1 MKRLVLAGAGHAH
14 ALVLRSLV
22 GQLMPG
28 VEVVV
33 ISPEPRTPYSGMVPG
48 WLSGHYRFDEIAIDF
63 PPLVA
68 AAGARWCR
76 SEIHA
81 LDPSRR
87 QLRLADGSTLS
98 YDVLSL
104 NIGSTLQPPTAQHAQ
119 MLPLRPLAML
129 QRRYESLLE
138 RWAREAADRPFVVTA
153 VGGGAAGFE
162 ALLAVLTRLR
172 ALRPEHTVHGSLRT
186 RGTRLLPGLS
196 PAARRAA
203 QRALSRASVTV
214 QLGGG
219 WCTAV
224 DRSSDVV
231 IWATGAEAHAWQRD
245 PARRGSLAVDEQGFV
260 RIDEQLRSMSHP
272 QVFATGD
279 CASWSGQTL
288 PKAGVHAV
296 RMGPVLASNLRAAL
310 RVPAAAGELRVHRP
324 QRHFLALLA
333 TGDGRAIASRGSFG
347 AEGAWAWRWKDR
359 IDRRFLQQFVA
370 PPAAPPHASQPA
382 QTVNPLAEVSARHSG
397 ESQ

>member
-14 ALVLRSLV
+14 ALVLRALV
-22 GQLMPG
+22 RLPMPG
-28 VEVVV
+28 VEIVVV
-33 ISPEPRTPYSGMVPG
+33 SPEPLAPYSGMVPG
-48 WLSGHYRFDEIAIDF
+48 WLSGHYRFDEIAIHF
-63 PPLVA
+63 PPLAA
-68 AAGARWCR
+68 AAGARWCQG
-76 SEIHA
+76 EIQA
-81 LDPSRR
+81 LDPARR
-87 QLRLADGSTLS
+87 RVQLADGSTLD

-104 NIGSTLQPPTAQHAQ
+104 NVGSTLQPPPAEHAQ

-129 QRRYESLLE
+129 RRRYETLLE
-138 RWAREAADRPFVVTA
+138 RWAREPSGRPFVVTA

-172 ALRPEHTVHGSLRT
+172 ALRPDLVVQGGLLT
-186 RGTRLLPGLS
+186 RGTRLLPGLA

-203 QRALSRASVTV
+203 QRALDRAGVTV
-214 QLGGG
+214 QLGSG
-219 WCTAV
+219 WCTSV

-231 IWATGAEAHAWQRD
+231 IWATGAESHAWQRD
-245 PARRGSLAVDEQGFV
+245 PSRRGSLAVDEQGFV
-260 RIDEQLRSMSHP
+260 RIDEQLRSVSHP

-279 CASWSGQTL
+279 CASWPGPAL

-296 RMGPVLASNLRAAL
+296 RMGPLLAANLRAAL
-310 RVPAAAGELRVHRP
+310 LGPAGAGGLRAHRP

-333 TGDGRAIASRGSFG
+333 TGDGRAIASRGPFG

-370 PPAAPPHASQPA
+370 TPAAA
-382 QTVNPLAEVSARHSG
+382 QTAQAHNPLAEVSARHPG
-397 ESQ
+397 ETP

>member
-14 ALVLRSLV
+14 ARVLRALV
-22 GQLMPG
+22 RQPMHG
-28 VEVVV
+28 VEIVV
-33 ISPEPRTPYSGMVPG
+33 ISPEPLAPYSGMVPG

-63 PPLVA
+63 PPLAA
-68 AAGARWCR
+68 AAGARWCQG
-76 SEIHA
+76 EIHA
-81 LDPSRR
+81 LDPARR
-87 QLRLADGSTLS
+87 QLQLADGSTLD

-104 NIGSTLQPPTAQHAQ
+104 NVGSTLQPPPAEHAQ

-129 QRRYESLLE
+129 HRRYEFLLE
-138 RWAREAADRPFVVTA
+138 RWAYEPADRPFVVTA
-153 VGGGAAGFE
+153 MGGGAAGFE
-162 ALLAVLTRLR
+162 ALLAVLARLR
-172 ALRPEHTVHGSLRT
+172 ALRPDHIVHGSLLT
-186 RGTRLLPGLS
+186 RGTRLLPGLA

-203 QRALSRASVTV
+203 QRALDRAGVTV
-214 QLGGG
+214 QLGSG
-219 WCTAV
+219 WCTSV

-260 RIDEQLRSMSHP
+260 RINEQLRSVSHT

-279 CASWSGQTL
+279 CASWSGQAL

-310 RVPAAAGELRVHRP
+310 MVPAAAGDLRVHRP

-333 TGDGRAIASRGSFG
+333 TGDGRAIASRGPFG
-347 AEGAWAWRWKDR
+347 VEGAWAWRWKDR
-359 IDRRFLQQFVA
+359 IDRHFLQQFLA
-370 PPAAPPHASQPA
+370 TQAGSQPA
-382 QTVNPLAEVSARHSG
+382 PTHKQPAEVSARPSLK
-397 ESQ
+397 